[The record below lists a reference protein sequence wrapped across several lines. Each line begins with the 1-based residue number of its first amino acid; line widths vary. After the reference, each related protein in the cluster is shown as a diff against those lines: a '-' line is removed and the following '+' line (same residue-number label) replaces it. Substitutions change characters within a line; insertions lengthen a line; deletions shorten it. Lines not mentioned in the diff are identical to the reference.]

1 MLWYEPWSSPAEWAL
16 HNRGN
21 IKALAAN
28 WANCKYNPSVI
39 KVFISDESF
48 NFYSFANLLRIYEES
63 QADPCQYK
71 DLFLMCFDAIKNW
84 VNSEIEWKFS
94 KLSEDDKKVYA
105 FDIEFYN
112 IVLQASLYLN
122 GEPTQIIINNYP
134 DISKLLKN
142 HFTYDVIKCYKRDA
156 LEHNPHADTYV
167 DKDYAENVINTV
179 IKKHSEGKCCK
190 TTLMD
195 LGFEGSAF
203 SAFVCTLFS
212 EPRYYEYYVGH
223 LVQEVLDTYAAREHH
238 RIANLLCADDKMID
252 DSYDTLI
259 KCACC
264 KDKPSDMTIALLA
277 NDECCKKNNVDQICK
292 LIKIAINNINHS
304 YYDKISKS
312 CEEAIIEGVKN
323 FDDFIAPIGMFNID
337 ECITTMEAIT
347 YGIDIVTEARNNYE
361 EEDDSEPESEQEPEE
376 EPAENDEESTS
387 KKSPTKATVKDT
399 PKRDFNAEFR
409 KYKKNIKNVDI
420 SLTKILSTLKG
431 FLTGTSESRGIRKA
445 TGMDS
450 LVQILARVFGTIAI
464 FHVSKFLGILFVI
477 VRLANTNKVT
487 DRERTKLI
495 DEIKNEIEIIDTQ
508 LSDGSIDN
516 NEAKQDLLRTKQNLQ
531 NALDKISSRRTKSM
545 SEGSKKA
552 VRDIIDRR

>member
-21 IKALAAN
+21 IKVLASN
-28 WANCKYNPSVI
+28 WVNCKYNPSVI

-48 NFYSFANLLRIYEES
+48 NFYSFANLLRLYEES

-71 DLFLMCFDAIKNW
+71 DLFLMCFDTIKNW

-142 HFTYDVIKCYKRDA
+142 HFTNDVIECYKRDT

-167 DKDYAENVINTV
+167 DKDYAENVINAV

-190 TTLMD
+190 TTIMD

-203 SAFVCTLFS
+203 SAFVCNLFS
-212 EPRYYEYYVGH
+212 EPRYYEYYVGR

-238 RIANLLCADDKMID
+238 RIAGLICAGGEMID
-252 DSYDTLI
+252 DSYDTLL

-277 NDECCKKNNVDQICK
+277 NDECCKKNDIDQICK
-292 LIKIAINNINHS
+292 LVKIATNNINHS
-304 YYDKISKS
+304 YGDKISKS
-312 CEEAIIEGVKN
+312 CEDAIIEGIKN
-323 FDDFIAPIGMFNID
+323 YDDIILSIGMFDID
-337 ECITTMEAIT
+337 ECITALEAIG
-347 YGIDIVTEARNNYE
+347 YGIDIVTEARY
-361 EEDDSEPESEQEPEE
+361 DDEE
-376 EPAENDEESTS
+376 EPEPDQDMDQEEPIEDDEESTS
-387 KKSPTKATVKDT
+387 KKSATKATVKDT
-399 PKRDFNAEFR
+399 KRRDFDADFR
-409 KYKKNIKNVDI
+409 KYKKNIKNVDV

-431 FLTGTSESRGIRKA
+431 YLTGTSEARGIRKA

-450 LVQILARVFGTIAI
+450 LGQILARVFGTIAV

-477 VRLANTNKVT
+477 VRLANSHKVT
-487 DRERTKLI
+487 DRERAKLI
-495 DEIKNEIEIIDTQ
+495 TEIKNEIETIDSQ
-508 LSDGSIDN
+508 LSDGSVESA
-516 NEAKQDLLRTKQNLQ
+516 EAKQNLTRTKQNLQ
-531 NALDKISSRRTKSM
+531 DALEKISTRRGKNMT
-545 SEGSKKA
+545 EGSKQA
-552 VRDIIDRR
+552 VRDLVDRR